1 MNSERKT
8 ALVVGVCFILTFVG
22 SIPALAFYA
31 PLLGHPE
38 YVLSGN
44 ADWSISVGAFL
55 ELIVVVTNIGT
66 AVALYPVMKATHEG
80 FALAY
85 IGERI
90 VESMLIAVG
99 IASLLAV
106 VLLRRQLA
114 AVDGADAA
122 MAVATARSLIAVHD
136 VTFLLGPAFGAPL
149 GNGLLLGW
157 MMFRTRRMPRLLT
170 QIGLLGGTMGLMTAT
185 AVLFGLWPQLSV
197 PSLVMTLPEI
207 VWEASV
213 GLYLTFHGF
222 STPRIAGRVEPIAID
237 GAMAAGGVG

>member
-1 MNSERKT
+1 MSSERKT
-8 ALVVGVCFILTFVG
+8 ALVVGVFFILTFVG
-22 SIPALAFYA
+22 SIPALAFYV

-38 YVLSGN
+38 YVLSGG

-85 IGERI
+85 IAERI
-90 VESMLIAVG
+90 VESMLIALG
-99 IASLLAV
+99 IVSLLAV
-106 VLLRRQLA
+106 VLLRRQF
-114 AVDGADAA
+114 VDGDGADAA
-122 MAVATARSLIAVHD
+122 AYVSTARSLIAVHD

-157 MMFRTRRMPRLLT
+157 MMFRTGRMPRVLT
-170 QIGLLGGTMGLMTAT
+170 QIGLLGGTMGLMTAI
-185 AVLFGLWPQLSV
+185 AVLFGLYPQLSV
-197 PSLVMTLPEI
+197 PSLLMTLPEI

-222 STPRIAGRVEPIAID
+222 STPRVARPVEPMVVG
-237 GAMAAGGVG
+237 GALVEAH